1 MSVVV
6 TIKGRPFRI
15 PQRKEQSWG
24 DEVTNWAVT
33 ISKAVDDLT
42 VAGDIKLITV
52 TVNNNQVAPI
62 AVPNL
67 KFDTVVTR
75 HAIVDY
81 AVYRIK
87 GADELSQAGQLYL
100 TYKSTAGTWEIAD
113 NTVGDAGIVFTI
125 TPQGQVQYTT
135 TDLTD
140 VGTYTGKCSF
150 RGRAFPV

>member
-1 MSVVV
+1 MAVRV
-6 TIKGRPFRI
+6 TIKGRPFLI
-15 PQRKEQSWG
+15 PQRKERGWG

-52 TVNNNQVAPI
+52 TVNNDQDVAI

-67 KFDTVVTR
+67 RFDTVTTR

-87 GADELSQAGQLYL
+87 GTEELSQAGQLYL
-100 TYKSTAGTWEIAD
+100 TYKSSAGTWEIAD

-135 TDLTD
+135 TDLTA
-140 VGTYTGKCSF
+140 VGTYTGKMSF